1 MLELQGVLVISFR
14 EACSVNL
21 CLVCI
26 LYFAWHKVHL
36 RIQFWLWDCCQLLP
50 LWCVST
56 LPLHC
61 ASVACRNYLSHLNCG
76 VMTCRTLEANAD
88 YLRRLYKI
96 GFRLQKTKQ
105 NAQSSS
111 YYCQHLAFFFF
122 QIKWSKTT
130 NVRWSTNNNTRCS
143 HTLTDIREGEKAGK
157 SHSFPSGVL
166 GCCSCVIQSQSIR
179 PIDIAM
185 RNKMADGAML

>member
-1 MLELQGVLVISFR
+1 MTSLWLQCIKMSWVYVKFSGNSLLKKKKKKHMLELQGVLVISFR

-50 LWCVST
+50 LCCVST

-61 ASVACRNYLSHLNCG
+61 ASVARRNYLSHLNCA
-76 VMTCRTLEANAD
+76 VMICRTLEANTD

-96 GFRLQKTKQ
+96 GFQFTKKQRTKQ
-105 NAQSSS
+105 FLLLPTS
-111 YYCQHLAFFFF
+111 CFFFF
-122 QIKWSKTT
+122 FRLNDQNWL
-130 NVRWSTNNNTRCS
+130 
-143 HTLTDIREGEKAGK
+143 TLDEALTITHDAAA
-157 SHSFPSGVL
+157 L
-166 GCCSCVIQSQSIR
+166 
-179 PIDIAM
+179 
-185 RNKMADGAML
+185 

>member
-50 LWCVST
+50 LCCVST

-61 ASVACRNYLSHLNCG
+61 ASVTCRNYLSHLNCG
-76 VMTCRTLEANAD
+76 VMTSRTLEANAD

-96 GFRLQKTKQ
+96 GFRLKKQ
-105 NAQSSS
+105 NKTHKAV
-111 YYCQHLAFFFF
+111 LTTANILLFFFF
-122 QIKWSKTT
+122 RLNDQK
-130 NVRWSTNNNTRCS
+130 RL
-143 HTLTDIREGEKAGK
+143 TLDEALTITHDAAA
-157 SHSFPSGVL
+157 L
-166 GCCSCVIQSQSIR
+166 
-179 PIDIAM
+179 
-185 RNKMADGAML
+185 